1 MSLSKSTSA
10 RLDTHEA
17 VCEERWKE
25 TIIRIRR
32 LEHIVLGSGGATI
45 LLLVGLLL
53 KQGVIIDPV
62 TAIATATTAF
72 NLIKKG
78 FQAGRDVEGMYGDI
92 GRWMGAI
99 SDVNHAEK
107 MSKNPPLF
115 KKLFAGSSVEQE
127 AMDAF
132 ASKKKA
138 EAMEEELRNWINLTH
153 GPNAWNE
160 LLKMQIKIRKQR
172 QDQVY
177 AQQEFRKK
185 VIEIVSICVGATIV
199 GAGLIWIIYLV
210 YQKRTNNL

>member
-1 MSLSKSTSA
+1 M
-10 RLDTHEA
+10 
-17 VCEERWKE
+17 
-25 TIIRIRR
+25 
-32 LEHIVLGSGGATI
+32 
-45 LLLVGLLL
+45 
-53 KQGVIIDPV
+53 DPV
-62 TAIATATTAF
+62 TAIATASTAF
-72 NLIKKG
+72 TLIKKG

-99 SDVNHAEK
+99 ADVNHAEK
-107 MSKNPPLF
+107 MSKNPPIF

-132 ASKKKA
+132 AAKKKA

-177 AQQEFRKK
+177 AQQELRKK

-199 GAGLIWIIYLV
+199 GAGIIWIIYLI